1 MKDRRKDLDFLFFA
15 YHGALGL
22 VVGLAFIV
30 LANTIFQT
38 YSVIKEMLNSLG
50 GAFVIGTVFDLVYTK
65 ISRDI
70 YLEDIKYLV
79 DREKSGFRR
88 LFPRSDDPEAVDE
101 IIDKLKHAR
110 DIQMYGIALN
120 ILWRPEVIEILK
132 DRVMARQARV
142 KIFLADPESPNIKAR
157 LAEESAF
164 PYPTTEG
171 EQAIRNVLAKMQTIA
186 SIDPE
191 RFSVCKFH
199 HYPTLAILIIDQDI
213 FVYAYGY
220 KTVGTVSPMLH
231 LHGLRT
237 PQAQFYVRQIETL
250 TRDYLQQKV
259 SEGNEPL

>member
-1 MKDRRKDLDFLFFA
+1 MKNGRKRIDILFFA

-22 VVGLAFIV
+22 VVGLSLIM
-30 LANTIFQT
+30 LANTVFHA

-50 GAFVIGTVFDLVYTK
+50 GAFVIGTIFDLVYTK

-79 DREKSGFRR
+79 ERERSGFRQ
-88 LFPRSDDPEAVDE
+88 LFPRSDDPDAAAE
-101 IIDKLKHAR
+101 IIEKLKHGR
-110 DIQMYGIALN
+110 NIQMYGIALN
-120 ILWRPEVIEILK
+120 ILWKPEVIEILK
-132 DRVMARQARV
+132 ERVMARKARV
-142 KIFLADPESPNIKAR
+142 KIFLADPESPLIRAR

-171 EQAIRNVLAKMQTIA
+171 EQAIRNVLMKLQAMA

-191 RFSVCKFH
+191 RFVVYKFH
-199 HYPTLAILIIDQDI
+199 HYPTLAIIIIDQDI
-213 FVYAYGY
+213 FTYAYGY

-237 PQAQFYVRQIETL
+237 PQAQFYVNQMEAL
-250 TRDYLQQKV
+250 TRDFSK
-259 SEGNEPL
+259 